1 MQLTEIMQTDLVTCP
16 PDATVAQ
23 AAAVMRERRVGAC
36 LVMEGTAMAGI
47 ITERDLVGLVADGS
61 DLTVM
66 PVTAA
71 MSGAITT
78 APPDADVLWA
88 ADTMKRTGIRH
99 LPVVEQ
105 GYLMGMVSLRDL
117 FAAAEAVLRLDPEGA
132 DTALEML
139 SATRR

>member
-1 MQLTEIMQTDLVTCP
+1 MRLAEIMQTDLVTCP

-36 LVMEGTAMAGI
+36 LVMEGPAMTGI
-47 ITERDLVGLVADGS
+47 ITERDLVGLVADGT
-61 DLTVM
+61 DLRVM
-66 PVTAA
+66 PVAEA
-71 MSGAITT
+71 MSGAVTT

-88 ADTMKRTGIRH
+88 ADTMRRRGIRH
-99 LPVVEQ
+99 LPVIES
-105 GYLMGMVSLRDL
+105 GYVAGMVSLRDL

-139 SATRR
+139 SATRS